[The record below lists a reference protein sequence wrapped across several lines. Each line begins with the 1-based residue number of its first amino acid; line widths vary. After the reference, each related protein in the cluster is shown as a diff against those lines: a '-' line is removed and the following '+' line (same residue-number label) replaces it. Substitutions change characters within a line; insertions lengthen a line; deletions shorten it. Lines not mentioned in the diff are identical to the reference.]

1 MYVKCFKKQKVF
13 YADVTG
19 YPNELIYQ
27 LGKTTKKADSIL
39 FLLHHYILE
48 LLFVRL
54 SK

>member
-1 MYVKCFKKQKVF
+1 MWNALKNRKC

-27 LGKTTKKADSIL
+27 IGKTTKKADSIL